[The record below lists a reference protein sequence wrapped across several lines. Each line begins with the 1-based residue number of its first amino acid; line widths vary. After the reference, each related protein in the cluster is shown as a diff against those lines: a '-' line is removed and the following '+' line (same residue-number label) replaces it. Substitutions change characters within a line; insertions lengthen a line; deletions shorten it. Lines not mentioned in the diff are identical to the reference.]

1 MPNATSCPMSE
12 NLNSDIFLRIMKLP
26 ADLRRDVLEFL
37 GQSSLTE
44 EDMDTLLLQIEQDHA
59 APIRQFG

>member
-1 MPNATSCPMSE
+1 MSE